1 MRLVEN
7 ETRLTMNKRRNFV
20 NYADMTLSDGTV
32 LHLTPSDF
40 RISGQSFT
48 DDWVDGEA
56 FQIGTAI
63 GKIATLLLDNTDG
76 RTEEIEGEIVTY
88 PHGKFSE
95 YDFYMAYFVL
105 YVCLPEAYHYEGEL
119 KDQMIRIGTFTV
131 TTPTAHGSTIE
142 ITGVDNMYMF
152 DKSFDDCD
160 LDFSTNPTLL
170 TILNTCCEDCGV
182 AIGYGSFN
190 NQNLTVN
197 KKPEGVTYRQVVSYI
212 ALIAGCN
219 AKISDTGALILR
231 WYDTSV
237 FADNWL
243 DGGSFTAIGEEYKHR
258 TILYDGLQ
266 KNWGYII
273 RYRRPD
279 ESGFL
284 PRSGRYRLTR
294 LYVYNIS
301 DPSNFDADYE
311 IMQYDSVNYG
321 INRFNDTTI
330 IRNKLLEGDNIIN
343 YEFDI
348 STLNSVIYWFGV
360 VGNNYGDTN
369 AATFDCDIYLEPV
382 SYDDLDSA
390 DGGTFE
396 TEFQFYNT
404 THWVYEGQS
413 TSTGTWS
420 FYRDITYQFLKPA
433 GRYNITR
440 TFVDNI
446 ADPAHFNAIWIVQK
460 SVDNGSTWTDEAT
473 GNLVAGDNEIN
484 FDVDIPENIETRFR
498 VGYRQNVTTDPDAS
512 DFDATL
518 YMKANDVHYL
528 DGDNFDGG
536 DFATPLNYH
545 NLISTNGTSVS
556 TDDIQ
561 FTGVLVQGEDTSAH
575 YPTYDGWDN
584 YAMVISDNPFVA
596 GYEDTIALYIYSQL
610 QGLKFRPFTTSSIQD
625 PTIEAGDCA
634 LVYDIKGNMYK
645 TIITNVIFKTGGMT
659 ELSCN
664 AEPPAR
670 QNSRYINPAAQAV
683 VKTKKKMDDYNAQ
696 VAHFNEIASAALG
709 YFKTEEIDADTG
721 ATITYLHDNPSLIS
735 SQNIVKI
742 ASGIIAISDD
752 GGRSYN
758 KGFDAST
765 GTMLLNL
772 IYVHGLT
779 SDWIRTGQLTV
790 GGVDN
795 IDGVIHVVN
804 EKHYASGQY
813 DGSSHI
819 GQDWGTGFLFNYTWL
834 KPAGTYKLTKIIVSN
849 VSSEDDFL
857 DFKYWIQTSTD
868 NGSHWTKVYEDDLI
882 IGDNILSYVMNI
894 TSTDDII
901 YRVLLGKHE
910 ILSTDPTFDFE
921 VFTTNVNTI
930 IDNQGVEIKRG
941 AIKLNGKDSFNTS
954 AYGTY
959 MGSEGIS
966 FGLYYSDHSDFEVDA
981 STGRMFARK
990 GIIAGYDIDPVDGF
1004 KYDTDEYFCQYSK
1017 YKIHLGGLWNND
1029 YWTFFGVANKGEFIH
1044 LDYGQ
1049 STSGGIWITNNGA
1062 NDMWDFSGDT
1072 ARITARSIGFTSTN
1086 NTSFDFNSNNASRFY
1101 SNLQN
1106 NGVAYLYLEGSG
1118 FAGLIV
1124 RSTGIG
1130 MGYKYTYLGGSSE
1143 SDERIKDNIQPLQN
1157 ESIEKFYKTLEP
1169 STFNFK
1175 ADPTNLVRYGVIA
1188 QNLEEALDEGGLDKG
1203 VIIQE
1208 DEDGIKSVV
1217 YTELIG
1223 ISLAGV
1229 KCLYEKIDE
1238 QQAEIDDLKKR
1249 IEALE
1254 TLVNTN
1260 K

>member
-20 NYADMTLSDGTV
+20 NYADMTLSDGTI

-63 GKIATLLLDNTDG
+63 GKTATLLLDNTDG

-119 KDQMIRIGTFTV
+119 RDQMIRIGTFTV

-160 LDFSTNPTLL
+160 LDFTLNPTLL
-170 TILNTCCEDCGV
+170 TILNKCCEDCGV

-190 NQNLTVN
+190 NQNLTVS

-212 ALIAGCN
+212 AQIAGCN

-237 FADNWL
+237 FSDNWL
-243 DGGSFTAIGEEYKHR
+243 DGGSFTAIGEEFQFQSPLHW
-258 TILYDGLQ
+258 DGT
-266 KNWGYII
+266 NESWGKII
-273 RYRRPD
+273 RYATD
-279 ESGFL
+279 IL
-284 PRSGRYRLTR
+284 PRSGKYKLTK
-294 LYVYNIS
+294 LHISNIS
-301 DPSNFDADYE
+301 DPSNFDADYQ
-311 IMQYDSVNYG
+311 INQFQSLNYASTD
-321 INRFNDTTI
+321 RFNSTVVL
-330 IRNKLLEGDNIIN
+330 RNKLVEGDNIIN

-348 STLNSVIYWFGV
+348 STLNRIIYWFGV
-360 VGNNYGDTN
+360 VGNNYGDPN
-369 AATFDCDIYLEPV
+369 AATFDCAIYLEPV

-396 TEFQFYNT
+396 TEFQYYNT
-404 THWVYEGQS
+404 IHWVYEGQPS
-413 TSTGTWS
+413 SSGNWS
-420 FYRDITYQFLKPA
+420 FYKNITYQLLKPA
-433 GRYNITR
+433 GRYNVTR
-440 TFVDNI
+440 AFVDNI
-446 ADPAHFNAIWIVQK
+446 ADPTHFNAIWIVQK
-460 SVDNGSTWTDEAT
+460 SIDNGSTWIDEAT
-473 GNLVAGDNEIN
+473 GNLVAGNNVIN
-484 FDVDIPENIETRFR
+484 FNVDIPENIETRYR
-498 VGYRQNVTTDPDAS
+498 VAYRQNVVTDPDAS

-561 FTGVLVQGEDTSAH
+561 FTGVLVQNEDTSAH

-596 GYEDTIALYIYSQL
+596 GYEDTIALYIYNQL
-610 QGLKFRPFTTSSIQD
+610 NGLKFRPFTTSSIQD

-634 LVYDIKGNMYK
+634 LVYDVKCNMYK
-645 TIITNVIFKTGGMT
+645 TIITNVTFKTGGMT

-670 QNSRYINPAAQAV
+670 QNSRYVNPAAQAV
-683 VKTKKKMDDYNAQ
+683 VKAEKKMDDYNAQ
-696 VAHFNEIASAALG
+696 VAHFNEIASQALG
-709 YFKTEEIDADTG
+709 YYKTEEIDAQTG
-721 ATITYLHDNPSLIS
+721 ATITYLHDNPTLETST
-735 SQNIVKI
+735 NIVKI
-742 ASGIIAISDD
+742 TSDGIFISDD
-752 GGRSYN
+752 GGQSYN
-758 KGFDAST
+758 QGFDTST

-795 IDGVIHVVN
+795 IDGIIHVVN
-804 EKHYASGQY
+804 EKSYASGQY
-813 DGSSHI
+813 DGSSHT
-819 GQDWGTGFLFNYTWL
+819 GEDWGTGYKFGYTWL

-849 VSSEDDFL
+849 VSSEADFI
-857 DFKYWIQTSTD
+857 DFKYWIQISTD

-882 IGDNILSYVMNI
+882 IGDNLIDYAMSI
-894 TSTDDII
+894 TTTDDII

-921 VFTTNVNTI
+921 VFTTSVNTI
-930 IDNQGVEIKRG
+930 IDNQGVEIRRG
-941 AIKLNGKDSFNTS
+941 SIKLNNKNSFNAS

-981 STGRMFARK
+981 STGKMFARK
-990 GIIAGYDIDPVDGF
+990 GIIAGYDIDPSEGF
-1004 KYDTDEYFCQYSK
+1004 KYNTDEYFCQYSK

-1049 STSGGIWITNNGA
+1049 SSTGGIWITANGA
-1062 NDMWDFSGDT
+1062 NDMWDFSYG
-1072 ARITARSIGFTSTN
+1072 AMHITKDSISCDAHGS
-1086 NTSFDFNSNNASRFY
+1086 
-1101 SNLQN
+1101 
-1106 NGVAYLYLEGSG
+1106 VAWAGSDRK
-1118 FAGLIV
+1118 LKKNIEDL
-1124 RSTGIG
+1124 T
-1130 MGYKYTYLGGSSE
+1130 L
-1143 SDERIKDNIQPLQN
+1143 DEA
-1157 ESIEKFYKTLEP
+1157 Y
-1169 STFNFK
+1169 
-1175 ADPTNLVRYGVIA
+1175 NLVNSVKPRKFEFISTAGKRYGFIA
-1188 QNLEEALDEGGLDKG
+1188 QELKEVLDEDS
-1203 VIIQE
+1203 
-1208 DEDGIKSVV
+1208 GIEFE
-1217 YTELIG
+1217 TENICNINYNDFVAPLCMI
-1223 ISLAGV
+1223 V
-1229 KCLYEKIDE
+1229 KK

-1249 IEALE
+1249 IEVLE
-1254 TLVNTN
+1254 TLVNTS